1 MTIKATDAVK
11 HQQNVEKYEKEI
23 REEQAK
29 KREEA
34 QKEQEAQALVTSLA
48 GSSDAKRYGS
58 LKDDV
63 MDDLKEM
70 KKSGEITKEQYNEA
84 KEYLKSDEYK
94 KMKEAEF
101 ASEARLYVSGLA
113 ANAEDTKDKKIE
125 SEVRDT
131 LKAQYEN
138 GEITKEQYESYNN
151 YAKRKGAFA
160 RFFGA
165 KEKES
170 NILYRANAN
179 RNKVDQTRE
188 EGPQFDAEIQAKLNL
203 AGLTVD
209 QLYEMGDAN
218 GGGAD
223 GGYQYS
229 QPKIQPGEQDAF
241 LAALNNNEGGI
252 EFEKKESNN
261 VLRALG
267 YTVEKKVDGGKV
279 VRDAVRGML
288 IGSPA
293 SYFNVSQ
300 SQTIA
305 GIASQT
311 QNVTAIGVG
320 PAVGGITG
328 AVASAITQAHRV
340 EDRAIPT
347 NVPEGVKTYDDY
359 AKYLDDY
366 STERGAAIGKDIA
379 KFYADE
385 EGNLDIEKM
394 NKDLS
399 RAAGTD
405 VSVATPLNYEEALA
419 LLGDLKTREPEPVPP
434 VVDDPDPVVDPVNC
448 NLIVEGIPYE
458 REEAVPTDCYQVKKG
473 DNWYSVVQGKYQ
485 PKTAADAKALVR
497 YLKDTY
503 YKENKEALNKLGIT
517 SSRGGFFP
525 KVGDELCIPSK
536 ITLKNGTEY
545 SYQAEGKVTPGTVV
559 KNNNVSYTATINPF
573 HTTVNGTEYSVTNG
587 CTNQVLGSGLN
598 EDQVQPII
606 DSTID
611 ENPDI
616 NYQVVGWSPEKK

>member
-29 KREEA
+29 KRKEA

-84 KEYLKSDEYK
+84 KEYLESDEYK

-170 NILYRANAN
+170 NILYSANAN

-188 EGPQFDAEIQAKLNL
+188 EGVQFKDKTQAKINV
-203 AGLTVD
+203 AGFTED
-209 QLYEMGDAN
+209 QLYEIYDAN
-218 GGGAD
+218 GGAAD
-223 GGYQYS
+223 GTINYS
-229 QPKIQPGEQDAF
+229 WKKKQPGERDAI
-241 LAALNNNEGGI
+241 LTALNDNKGGY
-252 EFEKKESNN
+252 EFDMNDVKEIG
-261 VLRALG
+261 RTLG
-267 YTVEKKVDGGKV
+267 YTVEKKVDPKQLFKDIG
-279 VRDAVRGML
+279 RGIL
-288 IGSPA
+288 IGAPG
-293 SYFNVSQ
+293 SYAQVSQ
-300 SQTIA
+300 TQTIEGIATQSQNITLAGVGPALGATTA
-305 GIASQT
+305 GIAS
-311 QNVTAIGVG
+311 
-320 PAVGGITG
+320 AV
-328 AVASAITQAHRV
+328 TQAHRV

-405 VSVATPLNYEEALA
+405 VSIATPLNYEEALA
-419 LLGDLKTREPEPVPP
+419 LLGDLKTRKPDPEQP
-434 VVDDPDPVVDPVNC
+434 VVKPEPVNC
-448 NLIVEGIPYE
+448 NLIVEGTPYK

-536 ITLKNGTEY
+536 ITLENGTEY

-611 ENPDI
+611 ANPDI

>member
-125 SEVRDT
+125 SEVKDT

-188 EGPQFDAEIQAKLNL
+188 EGVQFKDKTQAKINV
-203 AGLTVD
+203 AGFTED
-209 QLYEMGDAN
+209 QLYEIYDAN
-218 GGGAD
+218 GGAAD
-223 GGYQYS
+223 GTINYS
-229 QPKIQPGEQDAF
+229 WKKKQPGERDAI
-241 LAALNNNEGGI
+241 LTALNNNEGGY
-252 EFEKKESNN
+252 EFDMNDVKEIG
-261 VLRALG
+261 RTLG

-279 VRDAVRGML
+279 VRDVARGAL
-288 IGSPA
+288 LGLPGDYVNI
-293 SYFNVSQ
+293 
-300 SQTIA
+300 
-305 GIASQT
+305 SQT
-311 QNVTAIGVG
+311 QTVPGATQSQHVQAYGVG
-320 PAVGGITG
+320 SIVGGTIGGVT
-328 AVASAITQAHRV
+328 SAISQAHRV

-405 VSVATPLNYEEALA
+405 VSIATPLNYEEALA

-434 VVDDPDPVVDPVNC
+434 VVDDPDPVEDPVNC

-503 YKENKEALNKLGIT
+503 YEENQDGYIKTICKEEL
-517 SSRGGFFP
+517 SR
-525 KVGDELCIPSK
+525 IK
-536 ITLKNGTEY
+536 I
-545 SYQAEGKVTPGTVV
+545 
-559 KNNNVSYTATINPF
+559 INEVPVF
-573 HTTVNGTEYSVTNG
+573 
-587 CTNQVLGSGLN
+587 
-598 EDQVQPII
+598 
-606 DSTID
+606 
-611 ENPDI
+611 
-616 NYQVVGWSPEKK
+616 

>member
-29 KREEA
+29 KRKEA

-63 MDDLKEM
+63 MDDLNEM

-84 KEYLKSDEYK
+84 KEYLESDEYK

-188 EGPQFDAEIQAKLNL
+188 EGVQFKDKTQAKINV
-203 AGLTVD
+203 AGFTED
-209 QLYEMGDAN
+209 QLYEIYDAN
-218 GGGAD
+218 GGAAD
-223 GGYQYS
+223 GTINYS
-229 QPKIQPGEQDAF
+229 WKKKQPGERDAI
-241 LAALNNNEGGI
+241 LTALNDNKGGY
-252 EFEKKESNN
+252 EFDMNDVKEIG
-261 VLRALG
+261 RTLG
-267 YTVEKKVDGGKV
+267 YTVEKKVDPKQLFKDIG
-279 VRDAVRGML
+279 RGIL
-288 IGSPA
+288 IGAPG
-293 SYFNVSQ
+293 SYAQVSQ
-300 SQTIA
+300 TQTIEGIATQSQNITLAGVGPALGATTA
-305 GIASQT
+305 GIAS
-311 QNVTAIGVG
+311 
-320 PAVGGITG
+320 AV
-328 AVASAITQAHRV
+328 TQAHRV

-405 VSVATPLNYEEALA
+405 VSIATPLNYEEALA
-419 LLGDLKTREPEPVPP
+419 LLGDLKTRKPDPEQP
-434 VVDDPDPVVDPVNC
+434 VVKPEPVNC
-448 NLIVEGIPYE
+448 NLIVEGTPYK

-525 KVGDELCIPSK
+525 KVGDELCVPST
-536 ITLKNGTEY
+536 ITLANGTKY
-545 SYQAEGKVTPGTVV
+545 DYKTEGKVTPGAVTR
-559 KNNNVSYTATINPF
+559 NNNVSYRATINPF
-573 HTTVNGTEYSVTNG
+573 RTMVNGTKYSVTNG

-611 ENPDI
+611 ANPDI
-616 NYQVVGWSPEKK
+616 KYQVVGWSPEKK